1 MKIIVTGSLGNIG
14 KKLTTELL
22 SAGNQVTVVTS
33 SADRKTEIESLG
45 AKAAVGSVSDAD
57 FLTQT
62 FTGADAVFAMT
73 PPNLGGQNV
82 VTNTTNA
89 GKAFAEAFTTANVKK
104 VVMLSSIGAD
114 LPNGNGPIEGLYH
127 IEQIYNDLENTNI
140 TFLRA
145 GYFYTNYYNDVPMI
159 KNAGIMGS
167 NLPANTKIP
176 LVHPHDI
183 AVAAAEELQKTS
195 EGKNIRYI
203 VSDFRSAAD
212 VAENIGKSIGKPELP
227 WIEFSDEEA
236 LNGMTQAGVPA
247 EIAQLYTDMGAGL
260 KNGKISA
267 DFEKSGANTDGKIKL
282 EDFANEYAK
291 KF

>member
-22 SAGNQVTVVTS
+22 AAGNEVTVVTS
-33 SADRKTEIESLG
+33 SADRQTEIKSLG
-45 AKAAVGSVSDAD
+45 ANTAIGSIIDAE
-57 FLTQT
+57 FLTKT
-62 FTGADAVFAMT
+62 FENADAVFAMT

-82 VTNTTNA
+82 VANTTEA
-89 GKAFAEAFTTANVKK
+89 GKAFAQSFKTAKVKR

-114 LPNGNGPIEGLYH
+114 LPSGNGPIEGLYH
-127 IEQIYNDLENTNI
+127 IEQIYNQLEDVNI

-167 NLPANTKIP
+167 NLSAETQIP

-183 AVAAAEELQKTS
+183 AVAAAEELQKSS

-203 VSDFRSAAD
+203 VSDFRSADEIAQA
-212 VAENIGKSIGKPELP
+212 VGNAVGKPELP

-236 LNGMTQAGVPA
+236 LQGMMQAGIPN
-247 EIAQLYTDMGAGL
+247 EIAQLYVDMGAGL
-260 KNGKISA
+260 RSGKIQSDFVKNGA
-267 DFEKSGANTDGKIKL
+267 VVTGKIKL
-282 EDFANEYAK
+282 EDFAKELAQQ
-291 KF
+291 F